1 MRENKVE
8 HQLIDVRE
16 PYERD
21 ICCLNGYHIP
31 MDEILNRLDEI
42 RRDVPA
48 IIFCRSGKRGAA
60 VVDSLQRSGIDN
72 VQNLEGG
79 IMAWIEQ
86 VDPSL
91 EKY

>member
-1 MRENKVE
+1 MREE
-8 HQLIDVRE
+8 GIAHQLIDVRE

-21 ICCLNGYHIP
+21 ICCLDGYHIP

-48 IIFCRSGKRGAA
+48 IIFCRSGKRTAA
-60 VVDSLQRSGIDN
+60 VVDSLERSGISN
-72 VQNLEGG
+72 VQTLEGG

-91 EKY
+91 ESY

>member
-1 MRENKVE
+1 MREE
-8 HQLIDVRE
+8 GIAHQLIDVRE

-21 ICCLNGYHIP
+21 ICCLDGYHIP

-48 IIFCRSGKRGAA
+48 IIFCRSGKRAAA
-60 VVDSLQRSGIDN
+60 VVDSLERSGITN
-72 VQNLEGG
+72 VQTLEGG

-91 EKY
+91 ESY